1 MTYDPPRGWVEPVV
15 PKPGEP
21 ERNLA
26 VFHANDRCSRI
37 NDPLTLRRVDKPYS
51 AARCNLCAM
60 PG

>member
-1 MTYDPPRGWVEPVV
+1 MTYAPPRGWVEPVV
-15 PKPGEP
+15 PKDGEP

-26 VFHANDRCSRI
+26 IFHSTDRCSRI

-51 AARCNLCAM
+51 AARCSACAS